1 VNDDTTR
8 IVLKGVP
15 PYDGE
20 YELDT
25 ERAFNTR
32 EWRWIKAIS
41 GYMPNTIR
49 EGLEGG
55 DPDMYVA
62 ISTIAMCRAGKIDR
76 DEWRH
81 AADVLAEAPFQL
93 EGGAI
98 TVVFPEGAEED
109 GSPLELTSEPDELS
123 PTRPLENPLSSGD
136 SSPNGSAQS
145 DKTPLSIGTSESG
158 TSARL
163 SVLKASAS

>member
-1 VNDDTTR
+1 VADETAK
-8 IVLKGVP
+8 VLVKGVP

-25 ERAFNTR
+25 DRAFNTR

-49 EGLEGG
+49 EGLAGG
-55 DPDMYVA
+55 DPAMYVA
-62 ISTIAMCRAGKIDR
+62 ITVIAMCRAGRIDR
-76 DEWRH
+76 DAWQ
-81 AADVLAEAPFQL
+81 AASDVLSEQPYQM

-98 TVVFPEGAEED
+98 TIVYPDED
-109 GSPLELTSEPDELS
+109 DSPLELTSEPAPPS
-123 PTRPLENPLSSGD
+123 QQRPLENPTFSGD
-136 SSPNGSAQS
+136 SSTNGSGLS
-145 DKTPLSIGTSESG
+145 DKTPSSTGTSESD
-158 TSARL
+158 TSVRL

>member
-1 VNDDTTR
+1 VEDTTK

-20 YELDT
+20 YELDL

-49 EGLEGG
+49 EGLVGG

-62 ISTIAMCRAGKIDR
+62 ISVIAMCRAGKIDR
-76 DEWRH
+76 DDWRV

-98 TVVFPEGAEED
+98 TIVFPEVED
-109 GSPLELTSEPDELS
+109 DSPLGLTSEPEQPSL
-123 PTRPLENPLSSGD
+123 TRPLENPSFSGD
-136 SSPNGSAQS
+136 SLRTDS
-145 DKTPLSIGTSESG
+145 DPSDRTLSSTGTSESG

>member
-1 VNDDTTR
+1 MKDDTTK

-20 YELDT
+20 YELDL

-49 EGLEGG
+49 EGLAGG

-98 TVVFPEGAEED
+98 TIVFPETED
-109 GSPLELTSEPDELS
+109 DSPLELTSEPDELS
-123 PTRPLENPLSSGD
+123 PTRPLENQHFSGE
-136 SSPNGSAQS
+136 SSPTGSETS
-145 DKTPLSIGTSESG
+145 DKTLSSTGTSESG
-158 TSARL
+158 TSARRPL
-163 SVLKASAS
+163 PTLSAS